1 MKSPNA
7 MMFNVFKQNPNSQ
20 AKDLDAVFRIEEL
33 EAQVFSLTSE
43 NAALK
48 KSIDQ
53 IEDALAKSK
62 EEME

>member
-1 MKSPNA
+1 